1 MRRFGY
7 NFSSLQKLGKILQK
21 HFFLYWE
28 KRLNRFGY
36 MYGYQKITMK
46 YALKKRFGVAG
57 IKFDVICWPYIISER
72 NYFAINY
79 DQTVTKNI
87 FQPTWCEEAMILSQS
102 AHGRNCT
109 VDETSRQVTCYIQTG
124 LNECFVF
131 SNTQNYLM
139 PFTWNTN
146 CEIQWHRPLAVT
158 SHFHSYLRGLKMSNL
173 NGINIMT
180 LNIQ

>member
-1 MRRFGY
+1 M
-7 NFSSLQKLGKILQK
+7 
-21 HFFLYWE
+21 
-28 KRLNRFGY
+28 
-36 MYGYQKITMK
+36 
-46 YALKKRFGVAG
+46 AG

-139 PFTWNTN
+139 PFTWKTN

-158 SHFHSYLRGLKMSNL
+158 SHFHSNKGTKDEQFKWNKYNDIKYSIAAEKILFVKWPMFLRWWPIVSGNDKLDSGSRFIIILRRLK
-173 NGINIMT
+173 
-180 LNIQ
+180 